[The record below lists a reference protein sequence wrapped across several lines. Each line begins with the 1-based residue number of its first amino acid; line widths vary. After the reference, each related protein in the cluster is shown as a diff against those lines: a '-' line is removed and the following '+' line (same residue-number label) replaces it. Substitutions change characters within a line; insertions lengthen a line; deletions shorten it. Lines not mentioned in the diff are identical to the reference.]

1 MQLPFKYIVLSIIKT
16 LKNRKMSLDINR
28 SVLFNYLK
36 LLMNKSYFTIEE
48 KKIISDNFDFDY
60 EVDDLVEK
68 YFQYFVIDG
77 DLIKFDSDY
86 IDDIDNLINEEINKF
101 DLEIIHDIDFA
112 VKSDVIFLE
121 TLGVKVEKG
130 LYMYLLSLEKQIEDY
145 YDKMFDSECNIRG
158 VNIDNY
164 NTITEIK
171 KLKLK
176 QIIMLFNTKNLLS
189 NTQYQDLMLYASN
202 MADDTNELDDIN
214 LLIEDDQFNEE
225 DILYDIFLR
234 SVFTGSESSVSNL
247 RDKIIIIYSGLPRSR
262 KYSRIKFIFTFL
274 ELLDRE
280 IEKSDELLN
289 IELIR
294 IKYRVMNV
302 VDTVYDTNLFMNNNN
317 ICCESTKEDYYFI
330 NDAVYYFINE
340 LLMYDDSRYK
350 NKEFNTDNIMVYLN
364 SIMKKLI
371 INTYYKLTGD
381 MKVIDEIKNNK
392 LYGVNNIST
401 GLLKEIIN
409 KPKTKVKEI

>member
-68 YFQYFVIDG
+68 YFQYFEIDG

-234 SVFTGSESSVSNL
+234 SVFTVRN
-247 RDKIIIIYSGLPRSR
+247 
-262 KYSRIKFIFTFL
+262 TFL
-274 ELLDRE
+274 PLR
-280 IEKSDELLN
+280 
-289 IELIR
+289 
-294 IKYRVMNV
+294 
-302 VDTVYDTNLFMNNNN
+302 
-317 ICCESTKEDYYFI
+317 C
-330 NDAVYYFINE
+330 A
-340 LLMYDDSRYK
+340 
-350 NKEFNTDNIMVYLN
+350 
-364 SIMKKLI
+364 
-371 INTYYKLTGD
+371 
-381 MKVIDEIKNNK
+381 
-392 LYGVNNIST
+392 
-401 GLLKEIIN
+401 
-409 KPKTKVKEI
+409 